1 MSCSYHD
8 CAVLR
13 AASNDMVIMRTPL
26 DVQHWAC
33 VTTYCRVGLV
43 YTASLQHT
51 AQAYY
56 KEVKKCKLR
65 QRSQV

>member
-51 AQAYY
+51 AQAY
-56 KEVKKCKLR
+56 
-65 QRSQV
+65 

>member
-26 DVQHWAC
+26 DVQHWAR

-51 AQAYY
+51 AQAQ
-56 KEVKKCKLR
+56 EVKECKLR